1 MYLYL
6 VLENNKLK
14 LRNPKPLLVT
24 KNFWWST
31 NKNSLS
37 YLFVADDAFQLYTTW
52 SLMVG
57 KQSTYFLLLLSFQ
70 REGNGKRE
78 TRFNTFRVFSVR
90 SNLNASN
97 ILTAVL
103 ASLVLITF
111 FVKNHAITILLVDFL
126 MKLMIGV
133 MKLAKNLFFHCKQ
146 LSNITT
152 LKVLRKFAIFLKTNF
167 VDLEGYP
174 DNGKF

>member
-1 MYLYL
+1 
-6 VLENNKLK
+6 
-14 LRNPKPLLVT
+14 
-24 KNFWWST
+24 
-31 NKNSLS
+31 
-37 YLFVADDAFQLYTTW
+37 
-52 SLMVG
+52 MVG

-70 REGNGKRE
+70 REGNGRRE

-97 ILTAVL
+97 ILIAVL

-133 MKLAKNLFFHCKQ
+133 MKLAKSLFFHWKQ

-167 VDLEGYP
+167 IDLEGYP